1 MASPINFEIREGK
14 GTFLDPRKGF
24 EPFSETFQVR
34 IDPLTGRTGHLSHF
48 GAIKPQKLDLDLY
61 RRPEIK
67 GFCPFCPDIREK
79 VTPKFPEDVI
89 PGGRAKRNE
98 ALLIPNLYPYD
109 VYSGVIIMSD
119 DHVVS
124 LDGLTERRLVDTVSL
139 GVEFLK
145 NVNGRNGAPPYP
157 VITWNYMPPSGG
169 GLVHPH
175 QQCFATSYPGNQ
187 YTDELRASESF
198 YSDHRTNYWSE
209 LVEEEAGIGKRYMG
223 SVGSSHW
230 LVSFVSLGVLG
241 EIMCVFP
248 EVFSIEDFT
257 ETHIQDLV
265 SGLVK
270 TFSYFQA
277 SDISSFNTSLFFG
290 PTEQKYFSTH
300 FRIIPRTFLNMRDFA
315 PDPNFLQ
322 MLLAEPVSVVMP
334 EDLCAGVKE
343 YFRQV

>member
-1 MASPINFEIREGK
+1 MASPIHFETREGK

-34 IDPLTGRTGHLSHF
+34 LDPLTGRTGHLSHF
-48 GAIKPQKLDLDLY
+48 GAIKPQKLDLDRY
-61 RRPEIK
+61 RQPEIK
-67 GFCPFCPDIREK
+67 GFCPFCPDVRDK
-79 VTPKFPEDVI
+79 VTPKFPEDVV
-89 PGGRAKRNE
+89 PGGRARRNE

-119 DHVVS
+119 DHVVP
-124 LDGLTERRLVDTVSL
+124 LEGLTERRLTDTVTL

-145 NVNGRNGAPPYP
+145 KVMAHDGAPPYP

-187 YTDELRASESF
+187 YTDELRCAERF
-198 YSDHRTNYWSE
+198 YDTHGANYWSA
-209 LVEEEAGIGKRYMG
+209 LVEEEIRIGTRYIG

-230 LVSFVSLGVLG
+230 LASFVSLGVLG

-248 EVFSIEDFT
+248 EIFSIEDFT
-257 ETHIQDLV
+257 ERQTQELV
-265 SGLVK
+265 SGLLNV
-270 TFSYFQA
+270 FSYFQA

-290 PTEQKYFSTH
+290 PREQTYFSTH

-322 MLLAEPVSVVMP
+322 MLLAEPVSVVLP
-334 EDLCAGVKE
+334 EDVSAATRE
-343 YFRQV
+343 YFR